1 MLSSKP
7 PPYTPELVVE
17 ARESAG
23 KIEGGFWTKS
33 SSAADYESRARKKL
47 ETISGQ
53 IQRSGTPGE
62 TQRAHYEAAMAAQA
76 AVLQASAPQ
85 ASAPPRAPSQD
96 NAQLAATLDLFDRKL
111 QSAGAGA
118 SARAS
123 HSQASQASS
132 PRLGPHVS
140 DPALHRIVQAIVK
153 RYVDRAEFKAF
164 LQPLS
169 MEQRRAYLV
178 KIATC
183 GKRALGEYYRTQK
196 ESGSKS
202 KGLGE
207 VALVEHIT
215 GVVMKMMAKA
225 GGDAAGAASLG
236 LHHQQQ
242 LRLREEETARRDE
255 AREKLERERAEH
267 ERARRT
273 DGGSNVGGAK
283 EQETGPAGSVMEM
296 AAYWKRLGEMRGA
309 YLPRAKQ
316 TMELLKKKAKSG
328 ADDKNTQKR
337 NAEKFLQWFGSHLV
351 PMLSQTAEAPCASAK
366 FSMAELDHLDAQ
378 MKKLIAV
385 TSGRAAAAQG
395 SAAGGGADQ
404 YRQTSATNA
413 PAASAGAESSF
424 TSESA
429 DAPTRLAKTKYPYGD
444 GVSDERDERAVA
456 AKEATKRSDEAAA
469 RTEASARRARPSAFA
484 SVTRRDATASAER
497 EPPTPFFFDTFP
509 PPTTPGKPSD
519 ARGDD
524 TDPPAIFVDS
534 ARTNAPVAMSFV
546 NGGRELRRRALETS
560 AAAGDATPALIWKSW
575 DHLNRRSA

>member
-76 AVLQASAPQ
+76 AVLHASAPQ

-111 QSAGAGA
+111 QSACAGA

-309 YLPRAKQ
+309 YMPRAKQ

-328 ADDKNTQKR
+328 ADYKNAQKR

-429 DAPTRLAKTKYPYGD
+429 DAPTRLAKRGD

-456 AKEATKRSDEAAA
+456 AKEATRRSDEAAA

-524 TDPPAIFVDS
+524 TDPPAIFVDF
-534 ARTNAPVAMSFV
+534 ARTNAPVAISFV

-560 AAAGDATPALIWKSW
+560 AAAGNATPASIWKSW
-575 DHLNRRSA
+575 DHLTKRSA

>member
-255 AREKLERERAEH
+255 AREKMERERAEH

-273 DGGSNVGGAK
+273 DGGSIGGVGAT
-283 EQETGPAGSVMEM
+283 EPATGPAGSVMEM

-337 NAEKFLQWFGSHLV
+337 NAEKFLQWLGSHLV

-429 DAPTRLAKTKYPYGD
+429 DAPKGAKRG
-444 GVSDERDERAVA
+444 DERDERAVA

-560 AAAGDATPALIWKSW
+560 AAAGNATPALIWKSW

>member
-1 MLSSKP
+1 
-7 PPYTPELVVE
+7 
-17 ARESAG
+17 
-23 KIEGGFWTKS
+23 
-33 SSAADYESRARKKL
+33 
-47 ETISGQ
+47 
-53 IQRSGTPGE
+53 
-62 TQRAHYEAAMAAQA
+62 
-76 AVLQASAPQ
+76 
-85 ASAPPRAPSQD
+85 
-96 NAQLAATLDLFDRKL
+96 
-111 QSAGAGA
+111 
-118 SARAS
+118 
-123 HSQASQASS
+123 
-132 PRLGPHVS
+132 
-140 DPALHRIVQAIVK
+140 LHRIVQAIVK

-255 AREKLERERAEH
+255 AREKMERERAEH

-273 DGGSNVGGAK
+273 DGGSIGGVGAT
-283 EQETGPAGSVMEM
+283 EPATGPAGSVMEM

-337 NAEKFLQWFGSHLV
+337 NAEKFLQWLGSHLV

-429 DAPTRLAKTKYPYGD
+429 DAPRAAKRGD
-444 GVSDERDERAVA
+444 GVSGERDDRAVA
-456 AKEATKRSDEAAA
+456 AKEATRRSDEAAA

-560 AAAGDATPALIWKSW
+560 AAAGNATPALIWKSW
-575 DHLNRRSA
+575 DDLNRRSA

>member
-1 MLSSKP
+1 
-7 PPYTPELVVE
+7 
-17 ARESAG
+17 
-23 KIEGGFWTKS
+23 
-33 SSAADYESRARKKL
+33 
-47 ETISGQ
+47 
-53 IQRSGTPGE
+53 
-62 TQRAHYEAAMAAQA
+62 
-76 AVLQASAPQ
+76 
-85 ASAPPRAPSQD
+85 
-96 NAQLAATLDLFDRKL
+96 
-111 QSAGAGA
+111 
-118 SARAS
+118 
-123 HSQASQASS
+123 
-132 PRLGPHVS
+132 
-140 DPALHRIVQAIVK
+140 
-153 RYVDRAEFKAF
+153 
-164 LQPLS
+164 
-169 MEQRRAYLV
+169 
-178 KIATC
+178 
-183 GKRALGEYYRTQK
+183 
-196 ESGSKS
+196 
-202 KGLGE
+202 
-207 VALVEHIT
+207 
-215 GVVMKMMAKA
+215 MKMMAKA

-337 NAEKFLQWFGSHLV
+337 NAEKFLQWLGSHLV

-429 DAPTRLAKTKYPYGD
+429 DAPKGAKRG
-444 GVSDERDERAVA
+444 DERDERAVA

-546 NGGRELRRRALETS
+546 NGGRELRRRALESS

-575 DHLNRRSA
+575 DDLNRRSA

>member
-255 AREKLERERAEH
+255 AREKMERERAEH

-273 DGGSNVGGAK
+273 DGGSNVGGAT
-283 EQETGPAGSVMEM
+283 EPATGPAGSVMEM

-429 DAPTRLAKTKYPYGD
+429 DAPKGAKRG
-444 GVSDERDERAVA
+444 DERDERAVA

-509 PPTTPGKPSD
+509 PPTTPGKPS
-519 ARGDD
+519 APFGGDD
-524 TDPPAIFVDS
+524 TAPPAIFVES

-560 AAAGDATPALIWKSW
+560 AAAGNATPALIWKSW
-575 DHLNRRSA
+575 DDLNRRSA